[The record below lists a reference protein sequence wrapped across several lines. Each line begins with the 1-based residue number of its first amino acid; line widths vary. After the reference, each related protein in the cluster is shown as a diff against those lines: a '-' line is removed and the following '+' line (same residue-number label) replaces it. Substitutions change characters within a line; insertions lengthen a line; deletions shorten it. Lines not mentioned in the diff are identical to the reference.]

1 MVGKEQSVNQK
12 CHDTSLSPNLLII
25 SCVDFH
31 FHFLKKNNLLKS
43 SGIKLLILFELLL
56 AS

>member
-31 FHFLKKNNLLKS
+31 FHFLKNNNLLKS